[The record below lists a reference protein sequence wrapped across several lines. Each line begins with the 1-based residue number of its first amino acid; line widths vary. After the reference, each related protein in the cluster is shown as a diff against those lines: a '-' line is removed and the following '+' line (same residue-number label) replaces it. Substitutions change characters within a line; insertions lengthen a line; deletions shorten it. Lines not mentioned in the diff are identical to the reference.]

1 MRQTLSALAVVIF
14 SICSGCATTGTES
27 AGTAP
32 RSGGVLALAKDSTPQ
47 CTAGWHACVC
57 DKEAKCC
64 SFRKDCE
71 CGSGG
76 EAICR

>member
-1 MRQTLSALAVVIF
+1 MKQILSALAVVVF

-32 RSGGVLALAKDSTPQ
+32 TTKSVLAAAKDPALQ

-71 CGSGG
+71 CGSAG